1 MTRKHDTHP
10 PAAKRRRRP
19 SFAGRE
25 GLGAYLEDPA
35 SFPPSQVIS
44 HSDKWVV
51 INDLY
56 PKSSVHVLL
65 LPRDK
70 SKVRLDPLEALAD
83 PDFLAE
89 VRVETKRIRALVA
102 NELRRRYGRYSAQ
115 EQERQRAMA
124 ADLVPDELPAGRDWD
139 KEVVSGIHV
148 SPSMRHLHIHIL
160 SVDRVSESMKKRSH
174 YNSFST
180 PFFVRLDEFPLDR
193 LSGALHARHGHLESD
208 LVCWRCGE
216 NFGNKFAK
224 LKLHLADE
232 LEQWRGE

>member
-1 MTRKHDTHP
+1 MARKHDTDL
-10 PAAKRRRRP
+10 PAARRRRP
-19 SFAGRE
+19 LSFVGRE

-35 SFPPSQVIS
+35 SFPPSRVIS

-65 LPRDK
+65 LPRDR
-70 SKVRLDPLEALAD
+70 SKVRLHPLEALAD
-83 PDFLAE
+83 PAFFAE

-115 EQERQRAMA
+115 EQERRRATT
-124 ADLVPDELPAGRDWD
+124 ADPVPDELPPGRDWD
-139 KEVVSGIHV
+139 KEVVSGIHAG
-148 SPSMRHLHIHIL
+148 PSMSHLHIHIL
-160 SVDRVSESMKKRSH
+160 SVDRVSECVKKKNH

-180 PFFVRLDEFPLDR
+180 PFFVLLDEFPLDR
-193 LSGALHARHGHLESD
+193 LSRALHARHGYLESD

-216 NFGNKFAK
+216 NFGNRFTK

-232 LEQWRGE
+232 LELWRSE